1 MALIYIMMTRLE
13 QETYNSVKEAA
24 RELIKFLSE
33 EKKSRA
39 AMYAMMGKLASG
51 SILVNPDALAKG
63 SIKFG
68 EALINELDNKGM
80 TFILSQKQKE
90 EADRIYKEK
99 GNIQYIFTSTGIGYN
114 VKVKVIETGE
124 EFDITDYDTW

>member
-1 MALIYIMMTRLE
+1 MMTRLE

-24 RELIKFLSE
+24 RELVKFLGE
-33 EKKSRA
+33 EKKTRA

-51 SILVNPDALAKG
+51 SILIKPDALAKG

-68 EALINELDNKGM
+68 EALINELDNSGM

-90 EADRIYKEK
+90 EADKIYKEK

-114 VKVKVIETGE
+114 VKVKVTETGE